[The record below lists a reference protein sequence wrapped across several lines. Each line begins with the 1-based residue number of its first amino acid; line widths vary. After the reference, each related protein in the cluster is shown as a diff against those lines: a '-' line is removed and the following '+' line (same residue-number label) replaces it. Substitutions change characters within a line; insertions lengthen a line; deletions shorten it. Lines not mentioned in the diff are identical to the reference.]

1 MIYAN
6 CLGLDK
12 FPAKNHCSKCGLCE
26 TTYVT
31 HVTDACAFLGEGMKR
46 NIDGLEESV
55 HGRVRKLDDMVWEGA
70 GAEMA
75 EEARFGVMHRPMT
88 LARGKKI
95 QGAQWTGAVTGI
107 AVSML
112 EAGMVDA
119 VVCIASK
126 EDNGDGNE
134 EGGWSNP
141 EPILARTVDE
151 VLRGRGVKPALAP
164 SLRIL
169 DELKNSP
176 DIKKLLF
183 CGVGCA
189 VQAFRAIQHE
199 LPLEEVYVL
208 GTNCADNSPTPE
220 DAREFLRRSVPDM
233 DGNKIL
239 GYEFMQDFRV
249 HVKFDDGRGSSSPSY
264 QRKPYFC
271 LPGDV
276 AEFAIA
282 DSCLACF
289 DYTNSLADV
298 VVGYMAAP
306 LDSNNM
312 DQSYQTIAV
321 RNSRGEKMIQSSL
334 AAGRLE
340 LGPESTG
347 KGNHEKFAMA
357 TVSSDNLVQKMVGGE
372 MKEQGMPRFLGEIMA
387 SVMSTVGPK
396 GVSFARYSIDYHLL
410 RNYLHCLDVWGEETA
425 NQMVPQYCAAIVD
438 KYLEENEPFRELV
451 ESIKSKR

>member
-1 MIYAN
+1 
-6 CLGLDK
+6 
-12 FPAKNHCSKCGLCE
+12 
-26 TTYVT
+26 
-31 HVTDACAFLGEGMKR
+31 MKR

-55 HGRVRKLDDMVWEGA
+55 HGRKRKLDDMVWEGA
-70 GAEMA
+70 GAEVA

-88 LARGKKI
+88 LARGKRI
-95 QGAQWTGAVTGI
+95 PDAQWTGCVTGI

-126 EDNGDGNE
+126 DDGDHGDGNNNDE
-134 EGGWSNP
+134 SGGWSNP
-141 EPILARTVDE
+141 EPILARTTEE

-164 SLRIL
+164 SLRVL

-199 LPLEEVYVL
+199 LSLEEVYVM

-220 DAREFLRRSVPDM
+220 DAREFLRRSVPDV
-233 DGNKIL
+233 DINKIL

-249 HVKFDDGRGSSSPSY
+249 HVKYDDGSGSSSPSY
-264 QRKPYFC
+264 ERKPYFC
-271 LPGDV
+271 LPGEV

-306 LDSNNM
+306 LDSNNSNM
-312 DQSYQTIAV
+312 DQSYQTITV
-321 RNSRGEKMIQSSL
+321 RNSRGENMIQS
-334 AAGRLE
+334 AIGAGRLE
-340 LGPESTG
+340 LGPEATG
-347 KGNHEKFAMA
+347 TGTHEKFAMA

-387 SVMSTVGPK
+387 SVMTTVGPK
-396 GVSFARYSIDYHLL
+396 GVSFARYSLDYHLL
-410 RNYLHCLDVWGEETA
+410 RNYLHVLDVWGEETA
-425 NQMVPQYCAAIVD
+425 NAMVPKYSADIVN
-438 KYLEENEPFRELV
+438 KYLETNEPFRKLV
-451 ESIKSKR
+451 ESIKTKR